1 MGWIGS
7 PNVRAKMRTIADG
20 SNWLWSDGERV
31 VGKPAYATTNVPSNL
46 AKGSGT
52 NLSPLLFGNWR
63 DCVVNLFTPV
73 DVLVDPYKQSTDGVV
88 QVSAFQDVDAA
99 FLHLLSFGVVGDV
112 AAG

>member
-1 MGWIGS
+1 
-7 PNVRAKMRTIADG
+7 MRTIADG
-20 SNWLWSDGERV
+20 SNWLWSDFERV

-73 DVLVDPYKQSTDGVV
+73 DLLVDPYRQSTDGVI
-88 QVSAFQDVDAA
+88 QVSAFQDVDVA

-112 AAG
+112 ATG